1 MCLCSC
7 HWILAIICP
16 KEGNIFILGPLDVDE
31 STYKEFINSIQR

>member
-16 KEGNIFILGPLDVDE
+16 KEGKIFILDSLDVDE
-31 STYKEFINSIQR
+31 STYKESINCIQR